1 MVGSGQ
7 DWEESIGS
15 QRQDQFLNLEQKR
28 DTTHTSRSQSR
39 GGSYISHGENTK
51 STQLEIDHLPRR
63 LHRERQRRNPSNSNP
78 SSDDHGDGSYRPKS
92 RTPPNESFSYGE
104 DHRYKRRSESPSHEG
119 ASNDAMSRALNQI
132 SKSSFTCR
140 IEGEKLHQWFT
151 QPTFTMDN
159 GKMDPMEHVSHFN
172 QRMAIHSQNKALM
185 CKMFPSNLG
194 PMAMRGFDGLK

>member
-63 LHRERQRRNPSNSNP
+63 LTIFPGGYTASDREGIPQILIPPLMIMEMVAIGPSPGHLPMSLF
-78 SSDDHGDGSYRPKS
+78 
-92 RTPPNESFSYGE
+92 RTGRTIITNGE
-104 DHRYKRRSESPSHEG
+104 VRVHLTKVR
-119 ASNDAMSRALNQI
+119 AMML
-132 SKSSFTCR
+132 
-140 IEGEKLHQWFT
+140 
-151 QPTFTMDN
+151 
-159 GKMDPMEHVSHFN
+159 
-172 QRMAIHSQNKALM
+172 
-185 CKMFPSNLG
+185 
-194 PMAMRGFDGLK
+194 